1 MTDKDVEHVE
11 HVEHGDEQS
20 GEQQPHPQAPWWA
33 GLRTPGAVTL
43 IVLGAGAA
51 ALTFLAPAAGLS
63 WLPFTP
69 DEPAVGYYQAAKVAA
84 IGLVILGTALLGRR
98 RRNASGEGTEKPRD
112 D

>member
-1 MTDKDVEHVE
+1 MTDKDVE
-11 HVEHGDEQS
+11 QS
-20 GEQQPHPQAPWWA
+20 DVRPHPQAPWWA

-69 DEPAVGYYQAAKVAA
+69 DEPAAGYYQAAKVVA
-84 IGLVILGTALLGRR
+84 IGLVILGTGLLGRR
-98 RRNASGEGTEKPRD
+98 RRDASASGERAEKPRPD
-112 D
+112 